1 MNKKYIVSSGC
12 SYGITMSSIFD
23 NPINRYGD
31 DGVKYKKPFSDFK
44 YDTIYEKFCDELCY
58 IEVSLASQSSEYIS
72 DSIIHTIDKLIKSG
86 VSSENIYVFV
96 EWTEYDRIAVHQEK
110 YINSDKIKWRTNINT
125 NEWEFCENNI
135 EVYNSDLLLALGK
148 VGNLLYLNP
157 THTCD
162 TLIKQLGSEAIF
174 WQNESIKYELKIPQI
189 TKLKRYIDNILK
201 TQNFLKLNNI
211 KYNFA
216 FMQSE
221 FSSWVFDEKTLLGYK
236 KYRNDLNKPYLRLDN
251 LNKVFVNKN
260 YNPIASVD
268 EDIEV
273 VFPELKNLFNHLD
286 LTNFWFYDSDKYRRG
301 GIDEWCIDTYSM
313 FGYFDDNFDFN
324 SNSYVRFTPE
334 WGNHPNKILYSL
346 LHNKMCFNNTFFKVR
361 DEWEFYIN
369 EKFNEDINCNEKT
382 KNYLTYSK
390 QHILNHYVTKNV
402 NLHTI

>member
-1 MNKKYIVSSGC
+1 
-12 SYGITMSSIFD
+12 MSSIFD

-31 DGVKYKKPFSDFK
+31 IGVTYKKSFFDFK
-44 YDTIYEKFCDELCY
+44 YKDIYEKLCDELCY

-86 VSSENIYVFV
+86 VSPEDIYVFV

-125 NEWEFCENNI
+125 NQWQFCENNI

-174 WQNESIKYELKIPQI
+174 WQKESIEYELKIPQI

-236 KYRNDLNKPYLRLDN
+236 KYRNDLSKPYIRFDN
-251 LNKVFVNKN
+251 LNKVFINKN
-260 YNPIASVD
+260 YNPVASVT

-273 VFPELKNLFNHLD
+273 VFPELKNLFNQLD
-286 LTNFWFYDSDKYRRG
+286 LKNFWFYDNDKYRRG
-301 GIDEWCIDTYSM
+301 GIDEWCIDTYGM
-313 FGYFDDNFDFN
+313 FGYFDDNFDFK
-324 SNSYVRFTPE
+324 SDTYVRFTPE

-346 LHNKMCFNNTFFKVR
+346 LHNKMCFNNTFFKIR
-361 DEWEFYIN
+361 DEWEYYIN

-390 QHILNHYVTKNV
+390 QHIFKHYITEKQNGYE
-402 NLHTI
+402 

>member
-1 MNKKYIVSSGC
+1 VNKKYIVSSGC

-31 DGVKYKKPFSDFK
+31 GGVKYKKPFSDFK

-86 VSSENIYVFV
+86 VSSEDIYVFV

-174 WQNESIKYELKIPQI
+174 WQNESIEYELKIPQI
-189 TKLKRYIDNILK
+189 TKLKRYIDNISYK
-201 TQNFLKLNNI
+201 
-211 KYNFA
+211 
-216 FMQSE
+216 SE
-221 FSSWVFDEKTLLGYK
+221 KMKQLSGFQT
-236 KYRNDLNKPYLRLDN
+236 N
-251 LNKVFVNKN
+251 LILMENGKN
-260 YNPIASVD
+260 
-268 EDIEV
+268 
-273 VFPELKNLFNHLD
+273 
-286 LTNFWFYDSDKYRRG
+286 
-301 GIDEWCIDTYSM
+301 GIQICA
-313 FGYFDDNFDFN
+313 
-324 SNSYVRFTPE
+324 
-334 WGNHPNKILYSL
+334 NHPWPGCS
-346 LHNKMCFNNTFFKVR
+346 R
-361 DEWEFYIN
+361 R
-369 EKFNEDINCNEKT
+369 
-382 KNYLTYSK
+382 
-390 QHILNHYVTKNV
+390 
-402 NLHTI
+402 

>member
-1 MNKKYIVSSGC
+1 
-12 SYGITMSSIFD
+12 MSSIFD

-31 DGVKYKKPFSDFK
+31 IGVTYKKSFFDFK
-44 YDTIYEKFCDELCY
+44 YKDIYEKLCDELCY

-86 VSSENIYVFV
+86 VSPEDIYVFV

-125 NEWEFCENNI
+125 NQWQFCENNI

-174 WQNESIKYELKIPQI
+174 WQKESIEYELKIPQI

-236 KYRNDLNKPYLRLDN
+236 KYRNDLSKPYIRFDN
-251 LNKVFVNKN
+251 LNKVFINKN
-260 YNPIASVD
+260 YNPVASVT

-273 VFPELKNLFNHLD
+273 VFPELKNLFNQLD
-286 LTNFWFYDSDKYRRG
+286 LKNFWFYDSDKYRRG
-301 GIDEWCIDTYSM
+301 GIDEWCIDTYGM
-313 FGYFDDNFDFN
+313 FGYFDDNFDFK
-324 SNSYVRFTPE
+324 SDTYVRFTPE

-346 LHNKMCFNNTFFKVR
+346 LHNKMCFNNTFFKIR
-361 DEWEFYIN
+361 DEWEYYIN

-390 QHILNHYVTKNV
+390 QHIFKHYITEKQNGYE
-402 NLHTI
+402 

>member
-1 MNKKYIVSSGC
+1 MNKKYIISSGC

-31 DGVKYKKPFSDFK
+31 DAIKYKKAFSDFAYK
-44 YDTIYEKFCDELCY
+44 EIYEKFCDELCY
-58 IEVSLASQSSEYIS
+58 IEVSLSSQSSEYIS
-72 DSIIHTIDKLIKSG
+72 DSIIHTIDKLIKKG
-86 VSSENIYVFV
+86 IPSEDIYVFV
-96 EWTEYDRIAVHQEK
+96 EWTEYDRISVHQEK
-110 YINSDKIKWRTNINT
+110 YINSKDIKWRTNVNT
-125 NEWEFCENNI
+125 NQWDFCEKNI
-135 EVYNSDLLLALGK
+135 EIYNSELLLALGK

-162 TLIKQLGSEAIF
+162 TLIKQLGTDASF
-174 WQNESIKYELKIPQI
+174 WQNESIEYELKIPQI
-189 TKLKRYIDNILK
+189 SKLKKYIDNILK

-221 FSSWVFDEKTLLGYK
+221 FSSWIFDEKTLLGIK
-236 KYRNDLNKPYLRLDN
+236 KYRNNLDKPYIRLDH
-251 LNKVFVNKN
+251 LGKVFINKN
-260 YNPIASVD
+260 YSPIASTS

-273 VFPELKNLFNHLD
+273 VFPELKTLFNQLD
-286 LTNFWFYDSDKYRRG
+286 LDNFWFYENDKYRRG

-313 FGYFDDNFDFN
+313 FGYFEDHFDFN
-324 SNSYVRFTPE
+324 SDNYIKFIPE

-361 DEWEFYIN
+361 TQWEDYIN
-369 EKFNEDINCNEKT
+369 EKFKEDINFEGKT

-390 QHILNHYVTKNV
+390 NYILNHYITDSVDA
-402 NLHTI
+402 HMI